1 MDFFERVEKERK
13 NIEREKNKKMKE
25 FVIKKMNFIMNMKY
39 ILEESYGKK
48 VNRIFNENN
57 GYKIEL
63 DKLIDYTD
71 EVIEIKSNVT
81 TSNEA
86 SESQRKFSNN
96 SYEFKLILT
105 VDEKKDFILWFR
117 EFAHIFNELQEIERK
132 LIYYSLVEK
141 ENNTWLALHTN
152 YSERTIA
159 TLKVK
164 AINEFYRKLKLGKLT
179 YRDYFK
185 FSHIQF

>member
-1 MDFFERVEKERK
+1 
-13 NIEREKNKKMKE
+13 
-25 FVIKKMNFIMNMKY
+25 MNMKY

-86 SESQRKFSNN
+86 LDLSQYFGHK
-96 SYEFKLILT
+96 
-105 VDEKKDFILWFR
+105 
-117 EFAHIFNELQEIERK
+117 
-132 LIYYSLVEK
+132 
-141 ENNTWLALHTN
+141 
-152 YSERTIA
+152 
-159 TLKVK
+159 KVK
-164 AINEFYRKLKLGKLT
+164 FLSHLSSKLLT
-179 YRDYFK
+179 FFRC
-185 FSHIQF
+185 